1 MSGRRVVWLLAR
13 REVTERAR
21 SKAFVGS
28 SLLTLAIV
36 LVVAVLPGV
45 LESDGPATYDVGYV
59 PGGGRAEAV
68 AEALPAVAAAVE
80 DVEVEV
86 REIRPG
92 EAEGLLAEG
101 DLDAV
106 LAGDEVLVHEELDGR
121 LEVLLA
127 GAAAAGDAAAA
138 RQLELRVLD
147 PPDPEAEDREAMVG
161 VGTFLLY
168 GQLIGFGV
176 WVASGLVEEKAGRVA
191 ELLLTKATPSQILAG
206 KVLGIGLVGFVQLV
220 ATVAAGLVAAV
231 AAGTVD
237 LPPGTPGA
245 VAMVLG
251 WFVLGFAFFS
261 CLFAVGGALASRAEE
276 MQATTAPVTVVAILA
291 FLAAAAAGGDP
302 GGTLARV
309 ATFVPPS
316 APLVLPI
323 RHAAGELAWWEVIV
337 AVAVVGAATVLVV
350 RLAARAYAGAA
361 LHVKGTMK
369 LRDALRAT

>member
-1 MSGRRVVWLLAR
+1 
-13 REVTERAR
+13 
-21 SKAFVGS
+21 
-28 SLLTLAIV
+28 
-36 LVVAVLPGV
+36 
-45 LESDGPATYDVGYV
+45 
-59 PGGGRAEAV
+59 
-68 AEALPAVAAAVE
+68 
-80 DVEVEV
+80 
-86 REIRPG
+86 
-92 EAEGLLAEG
+92 
-101 DLDAV
+101 
-106 LAGDEVLVHEELDGR
+106 
-121 LEVLLA
+121 
-127 GAAAAGDAAAA
+127 
-138 RQLELRVLD
+138 
-147 PPDPEAEDREAMVG
+147 
-161 VGTFLLY
+161 
-168 GQLIGFGV
+168 
-176 WVASGLVEEKAGRVA
+176 
-191 ELLLTKATPSQILAG
+191 ATPSQILAG

-276 MQATTAPVTVVAILA
+276 MQATTAPVTVVALLA

-337 AVAVVGAATVLVV
+337 AVAVVGATTVLVV
-350 RLAARAYAGAA
+350 RL
-361 LHVKGTMK
+361 
-369 LRDALRAT
+369 